1 MGFSGWGAGCA
12 GAPLEL
18 DSAAVAVPSC
28 KFKPSASHSL
38 LQQVAMGL
46 CPSRARATA
55 SVEDRWVKFTMYVL
69 RLQHRKDVFTALSM
83 FLKLIKARGRGLR
96 NEENE

>member
-12 GAPLEL
+12 GALLEF
-18 DSAAVAVPSC
+18 DSAVVAVPSC
-28 KFKPSASHSL
+28 KFKLSASHSS

-46 CPSRARATA
+46 CPSRARATTII
-55 SVEDRWVKFTMYVL
+55 EDRWVKFTMYVL

-83 FLKLIKARGRGLR
+83 FLKFTKARGRGLR
-96 NEENE
+96 NEEDE